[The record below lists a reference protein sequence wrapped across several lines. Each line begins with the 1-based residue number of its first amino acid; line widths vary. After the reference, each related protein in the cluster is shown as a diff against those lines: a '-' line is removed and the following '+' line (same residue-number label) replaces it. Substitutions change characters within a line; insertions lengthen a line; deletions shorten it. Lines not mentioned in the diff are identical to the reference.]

1 MKPKLQNGD
10 TVVTLHSS
18 SDDDDMWVRP
28 RPVATSWPPAQAA
41 GVHRQ
46 EPSRTPSI
54 MDREHHP
61 SDDDGRDPST
71 AAAQPN
77 ITRRQQR
84 SALPVK
90 AAKRRRVIAP
100 EAEENNLPSSG
111 SSCAESGEDAQ
122 SLYRS
127 AILGVRN
134 ANRARQQVRAAT
146 VNCPVCAKLAAVLE
160 HFL

>member
-1 MKPKLQNGD
+1 
-10 TVVTLHSS
+10 
-18 SDDDDMWVRP
+18 MWVRP
-28 RPVATSWPPAQAA
+28 RPVATSRPLAQTA
-41 GVHRQ
+41 GVYRQ

-54 MDREHHP
+54 LDREHHS

-71 AAAQPN
+71 VSTAAAQPN
-77 ITRRQQR
+77 IKRRQQR
-84 SALPVK
+84 SVLPVK
-90 AAKRRRVIAP
+90 AAQRRRVIAP
-100 EAEENNLPSSG
+100 EAEEKKLPSSG

-134 ANRARQQVRAAT
+134 ANHARQQARTAT